1 MNKNL
6 GIKGVCETNFC
17 STRHTPSSIQPII
30 GKNGREK
37 KKKNAIPSRLRLEV
51 IKKAKEKN

>member
-1 MNKNL
+1 MNKIL

-30 GKNGREK
+30 GKNGR